1 LRGLPWGQQIMNG
14 STTLSILIPLISAAA
29 GLIGVVVGSWL
40 TDRRERDKQRRDYIT
55 RQLSEL
61 YGPLLSLR
69 GQVTARHEFPDKVTS
84 AIHKQWDAL
93 SPEIQKT
100 GADLKTIVDLRTAEL
115 DAFTDHDQ
123 KALRERFMPDYQEML
138 TLMRK
143 NMWLAEKS
151 TRDNFG
157 SLVEYVD
164 TWDIFIKGVI
174 RAGVVMKL
182 GQGES
187 KLRPFYTDIE
197 EIHDR
202 LRSELT
208 TKQKSIFSAVCGAWA
223 NNILRRIR
231 PPIP

>member
-1 LRGLPWGQQIMNG
+1 MSGWIIVIQ
-14 STTLSILIPLISAAA
+14 SLITAAA

-55 RQLSEL
+55 CQLSEL

-84 AIHKQWDAL
+84 AIHKHWDAL
-93 SPEIQKT
+93 SPEIPKT
-100 GADLKTIVDLRTAEL
+100 GADLKRIVDLRTAEL
-115 DAFTDHDQ
+115 DAFTDYDQ
-123 KALRERFMPDYQEML
+123 NALRERFMPDYQEML

-151 TRDNFG
+151 TRANFG

-164 TWDIFIKGVI
+164 TWDIFAKGIIKG
-174 RAGVVMKL
+174 GVVMKL

-187 KLRPFYTDIE
+187 KLQPFFANIE

-208 TKQKSIFSAVCGAWA
+208 TKQKTVFSAAMRGAWT

-231 PPIP
+231 PLIP